1 MVQTAV
7 LMCFCLATQSLGRK
21 VSEQNSGSK
30 EGRRSGQ
37 PIRTPAI
44 PEIKAPASKAVRSCM
59 DGAKSKANYCPEKQ
73 KRRFQVLLKGTQ
85 MGGGG
90 GPDYIVSTQS
100 NGNSLHFKCQDKV
113 LVFWLPVGILR
124 PAMV

>member
-7 LMCFCLATQSLGRK
+7 LMCICLASQSLGRK

-30 EGRRSGQ
+30 EGKRSDQ

-44 PEIKAPASKAVRSCM
+44 PALKAPASKAVRSCM

-73 KRRFQVLLKGTQ
+73 KRRFQVLLKGT
-85 MGGGG
+85 
-90 GPDYIVSTQS
+90 
-100 NGNSLHFKCQDKV
+100 
-113 LVFWLPVGILR
+113 
-124 PAMV
+124 